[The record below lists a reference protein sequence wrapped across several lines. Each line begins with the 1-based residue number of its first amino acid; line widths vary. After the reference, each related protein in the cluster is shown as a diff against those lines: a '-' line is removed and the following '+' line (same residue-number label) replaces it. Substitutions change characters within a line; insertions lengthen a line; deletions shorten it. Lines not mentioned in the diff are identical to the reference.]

1 MYLHSLCRQY
11 AGLTC
16 KIFEMSRS
24 APKKR
29 CGRESW
35 KDRLKAQCLERVRQQ
50 RAQILSAMRHRHVG
64 GAMTMAAAGAQVA
77 STLNAIIAESS
88 SAAASET
95 AVDSSETTS
104 MYSAHGRTSATA
116 AVDEDFEMM
125 MEDDC
130 APTAS
135 DVGGIGARQSAQL
148 GGGLESLTA
157 AEHAELVSS
166 MERALQEELQHEEQL
181 VLEQYETMWADDEA
195 NMQAQLE
202 TAMAAHFAQI
212 DHQATM
218 LASTSPSQPVSPL
231 AAASVAAAAGAGGAE
246 QVEQTLCPIC
256 KRNWLLTADG
266 GRVILCNCGFR
277 LDVKNDAVTLLSLR
291 QQLAAVYQSH
301 RSRCSCEPTFSLKE
315 RFGISNLWAECPT
328 CGLCEVVI

>member
-1 MYLHSLCRQY
+1 
-11 AGLTC
+11 
-16 KIFEMSRS
+16 
-24 APKKR
+24 
-29 CGRESW
+29 
-35 KDRLKAQCLERVRQQ
+35 
-50 RAQILSAMRHRHVG
+50 
-64 GAMTMAAAGAQVA
+64 MTMAAAGAQVA

-95 AVDSSETTS
+95 AVDSSETIS
-104 MYSAHGRTSATA
+104 MYSAHGHTSATA

-125 MEDDC
+125 MEDDHV
-130 APTAS
+130 PTAS
-135 DVGGIGARQSAQL
+135 DASGIGSGQSAQL
-148 GGGLESLTA
+148 GGGLEYLTA

-218 LASTSPSQPVSPL
+218 LASASSLPPASPL
-231 AAASVAAAAGAGGAE
+231 VAASAAVAAGAGAGAGAAV
-246 QVEQTLCPIC
+246 QAEQTLCPIC

-277 LDVKNDAVTLLSLR
+277 LDVKNDAVTLNSLR
-291 QQLAAVYQSH
+291 QQLSAVYQSH